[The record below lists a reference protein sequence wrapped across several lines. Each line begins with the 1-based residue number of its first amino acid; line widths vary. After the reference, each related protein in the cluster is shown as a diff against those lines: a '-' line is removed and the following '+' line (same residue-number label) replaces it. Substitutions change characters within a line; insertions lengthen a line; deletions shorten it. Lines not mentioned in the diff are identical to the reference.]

1 MDWSMSGLTL
11 FGFTIFKSQAE
22 REILNIFER
31 YEKTLSD
38 QKLKMCDDITEW
50 GDAVTRIIDTHV
62 NKQKCLLEQE
72 YTNQISYLNRICQ
85 RFVEELRVHEQLNK
99 TDQIEQLLNKCQA
112 LKFELDAFEYKVKRI
127 RLIEVPTKQ
136 QMEMNQDEFDII
148 ETENNKLNINSTVK
162 SNSEVEDNMDTH
174 LKLYP
179 SLSSTSAKQTE

>member
-1 MDWSMSGLTL
+1 MSGLTL
-11 FGFTIFKSQAE
+11 FGFKISKSQTE
-22 REILNIFER
+22 REIQKLFER

-50 GDAVTRIIDTHV
+50 GDALTRIIDTHV
-62 NKQKCLLEQE
+62 NKQKDLLEQE
-72 YTNQISYLNRICQ
+72 YTNQISYMNQTCQ

-99 TDQIEQLLNKCQA
+99 TEQMNQLLNKCQA
-112 LKFELDAFEYKVKRI
+112 LKFELGALEYNVQHI
-127 RLIEVPTKQ
+127 RFIEVPIKQ
-136 QMEMNQDEFDII
+136 RMKMNQDEFDII

-162 SNSEVEDNMDTH
+162 NNNEAEDTMDTH